1 MKKLVTGILL
11 FGMLLVALTGCG
23 SNSDPSQ
30 TDSLDP
36 PPVTDVA
43 PSQDV
48 DSNFDSG
55 KAINALTREEGSG
68 TRGAFIELFGLE
80 EKLDDGT
87 KKDLI
92 SKEIGVES
100 NTNAILTSVQNDVY
114 AIGYVSM
121 GSLNDSVK
129 ALQIDGI
136 NAATENVKNGTY
148 TISRPFNIATKGEA
162 TGLSKDFIDFIL
174 SKEGSEVVG
183 ESYISLDKNAAPYAG
198 SKPSGTI
205 TVGGS
210 SSVSP
215 LMEKLIERYKEIN
228 PNATVQLQIS
238 DSSIGMTK
246 TMEGAYD
253 IGMASRELKDS
264 EKAELSETQIALD
277 GIAVIV
283 HNENPA
289 ANLSKDDVKKIY
301 LAEAEIWNE
310 IIK

>member
-1 MKKLVTGILL
+1 MKKFVTGILL
-11 FGMLLVALTGCG
+11 FGMLMTALTGCG
-23 SNSDPSQ
+23 GTTTSVSPTPNVLPGSSE
-30 TDSLDP
+30 TIH
-36 PPVTDVA
+36 
-43 PSQDV
+43 
-48 DSNFDSG
+48 SNFDSG
-55 KAINALTREEGSG
+55 KTINAITREEGSG

-80 EKLDDGT
+80 EKQDDGT

-92 SKEIGVES
+92 SKDIGVES
-100 NTNAILTSVQNDVY
+100 NTNTILTSVQNDVY

-121 GSLNDSVK
+121 GSLNDNVK
-129 ALQIDGI
+129 AVQIDGI
-136 NAATENVKNGTY
+136 DATTANVKSGTY
-148 TISRPFNIATKGEA
+148 EISRPFNIATKGEA

-174 SKEGSEVVG
+174 SKEGQEVAG
-183 ESYISLDKNAAPYAG
+183 KSYITIDESAAAYSG

-246 TMEGAYD
+246 TIEGAYD

-264 EKAELSETQIALD
+264 EKEALIGTQIALD

-283 HNENPA
+283 NKENPA
-289 ANLSKDDVKKIY
+289 VGFSKDEVKKIY
-301 LAEAEIWNE
+301 LVEAEVWNE